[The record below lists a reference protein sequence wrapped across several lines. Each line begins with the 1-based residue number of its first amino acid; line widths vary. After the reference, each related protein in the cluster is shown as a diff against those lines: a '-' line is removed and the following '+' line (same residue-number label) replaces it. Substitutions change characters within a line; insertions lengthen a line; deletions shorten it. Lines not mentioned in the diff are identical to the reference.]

1 MVKKVNRPE
10 VGKPSLAERFPLCS
24 KAIQLS
30 PLVRPHTGR
39 MGKGAG
45 GDGGGSKREVNPVAE
60 MENWKVLPQACARAG
75 A

>member
-1 MVKKVNRPE
+1 MANRP
-10 VGKPSLAERFPLCS
+10 SLQNGFLLCS

-30 PLVRPHTGR
+30 PLVRPHKGR

>member
-1 MVKKVNRPE
+1 
-10 VGKPSLAERFPLCS
+10 
-24 KAIQLS
+24 
-30 PLVRPHTGR
+30 